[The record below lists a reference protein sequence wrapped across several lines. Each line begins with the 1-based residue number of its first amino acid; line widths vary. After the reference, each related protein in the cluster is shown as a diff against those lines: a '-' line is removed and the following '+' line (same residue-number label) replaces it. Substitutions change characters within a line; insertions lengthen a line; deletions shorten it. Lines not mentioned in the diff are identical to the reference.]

1 MLCGASIISLVPV
14 LVLFVV
20 EIRISTVA
28 IVAIKFKALFL
39 LKNSWE
45 SFIILS
51 IVFLLYWSV
60 IFQMSYALLP
70 LKVIA
75 IKNVGRGF
83 VKVFR
88 VEIQDVCLLFV
99 NLGCYGDCLLLC

>member
-1 MLCGASIISLVPV
+1 VLCGASIISLVPV

-20 EIRISTVA
+20 ETRISTVA
-28 IVAIKFKALFL
+28 IVAIKCKALFL
-39 LKNSWE
+39 LKNSRE
-45 SFIILS
+45 SFIIS
-51 IVFLLYWSV
+51 SMVFLLYWSV

-70 LKVIA
+70 LKVA

-99 NLGCYGDCLLLC
+99 SLGCYGDCLLLY